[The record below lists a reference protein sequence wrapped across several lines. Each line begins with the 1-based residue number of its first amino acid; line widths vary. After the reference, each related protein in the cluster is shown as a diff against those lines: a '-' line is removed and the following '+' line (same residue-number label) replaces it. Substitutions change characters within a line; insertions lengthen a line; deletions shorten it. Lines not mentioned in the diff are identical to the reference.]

1 LRVVVKLGTKEKMD
15 VLMYE
20 GNFNVEGFI
29 DWIISLNK
37 YFDDQDIHDEK
48 KVKDEVRILKGH
60 ETLWWDKLQVDRR
73 RKGKSKIKNLDRMVA
88 KLKDK
93 FILKD
98 YQLNL
103 LSKL

>member
-1 LRVVVKLGTKEKMD
+1 LRVVVKLGTREKMD

-29 DWIISLNK
+29 KWLISLDK
-37 YFDDQDIHDEK
+37 YFDYEDIHDEK

-60 ETLWWDKLQVDRR
+60 ENLWWDKLQVDM
-73 RKGKSKIKNLDRMVA
+73 RKGKSKIKNLNRMVA

-103 LSKL
+103 LRKL